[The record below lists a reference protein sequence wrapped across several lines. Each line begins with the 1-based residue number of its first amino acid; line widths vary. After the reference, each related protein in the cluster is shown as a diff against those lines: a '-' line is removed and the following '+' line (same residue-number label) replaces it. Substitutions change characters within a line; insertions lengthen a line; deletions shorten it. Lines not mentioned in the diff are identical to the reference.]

1 VSMSSEMVVHAIDED
16 FAIGRVE
23 NLVIVLW
30 IQETEAAAIRRVAE
44 VLRAAHRDRNEP
56 VGLLQVVLHG
66 SKGPDQEAREALVEM
81 LRGGKG
87 VIAAS
92 AVVYPG
98 QGFLMAAA
106 RAFVSGVAMLA
117 RPGFPH
123 MVFPTRGEAAE
134 WLARLL
140 PKAQGRFWTASGI
153 HDTVEKLIARTADTA
168 A

>member
-1 VSMSSEMVVHAIDED
+1 MVVHAIDED
-16 FAIGRVE
+16 FAIGRVD

-30 IQETEAAAIRRVAE
+30 IQETEAAAIRRVSE
-44 VLRAAHRDRNEP
+44 VLRAAHRDRGEP

-66 SKGPDQEAREALVEM
+66 SKGPDQEAREALIEM
-81 LRGGKG
+81 LRTGKG
-87 VIAAS
+87 VLAAS

-123 MVFPTRGEAAE
+123 MVFPTRGEAAD
-134 WLARLL
+134 WMARLL
-140 PKAQGRFWTASGI
+140 PKTQGRYWTASGV
-153 HDTVEKLIARTADTA
+153 DEAVERLITRTTDTA